1 MSEPA
6 TIAAGD
12 RSIAARDIRDS
23 ILVTGDNV
31 RIEVSAG
38 GLGGTLLDQ
47 LGLRRRV
54 RKKARPR
61 PLDLRDEPFGD
72 TIDRKAEV
80 ASLARP
86 SAPGPVSVVGEE
98 LVGKTYV
105 LRAALSAW
113 AEPGRDGIVCLYGRG
128 RGLEDL
134 LQALWEAVYE
144 TRPPTRPGRSELRAD
159 LARLEA
165 VVVVD
170 DVDLGHGDAQQLAA
184 VAPRSRL
191 VLVSRERVLW
201 DGGELQVAGL
211 PPDAALAL
219 LERDLGRSLTDD
231 EREAAAALC
240 AALNGHPQRL
250 RQAATAIRRGGYSP
264 AGDWPSAAGP
274 QDVLEGATAS
284 LDERQRSVLALLGQF
299 QGAQVSEGLLEALHG
314 PGAGAVASSL
324 VAAGLATAGSPSYAA
339 AVEIEGLLST
349 TEVETAFRRAVEQLS
364 STETD
369 QAPSGDDGWAALALM
384 RNAAR
389 LGRAAELI
397 RLGRALVPSL
407 VLARRFGAWREA
419 VELVRSAAAS
429 VNDRAA
435 EGWALHEAGTRALCL
450 DEVEAGRGL
459 LRRALKIREG
469 VDDVIGRAATRH
481 NLRLPGRPP
490 WYLRRIAHLPV
501 LVLIGLLGILGF
513 AGGGGA
519 VAWIVTHGDDKPH
532 MEAVA
537 VEVEP
542 AASGIVRSDGGEI
555 DCPETCTVQLERGAS
570 VRLLPS
576 PAREFQFAGWSDPCG
591 VERACEFTV
600 GAAVTLTA
608 RFRRGPPQNN
618 SLVVTV
624 AGDGRG
630 FVVIGETN
638 CRARCERGFSA
649 GQTVVLV
656 AHADAGSRFAGWS
669 RLCGNSSRCPIE
681 MTQDQSLSARFAAVP
696 VSTAE
701 ISVAVDGPG
710 TVASTPAGIRCG
722 SDCSG
727 TFEVGKSLVLTAEA
741 AEGAEL
747 ERWGPGCGASG
758 TTCRLTVSKRVTIR
772 ATFRNRRDPRT
783 QTSVLT
789 VSRVGSGDGT
799 LTVDPSNGDPRR
811 CATSCTVEVPD
822 QSSVRVVAA
831 PARDSR
837 FAGWSNPACSQQSS
851 CTLEVDGATTLVATF
866 VQQATLTVRT
876 TGSGT
881 GSVTGNAIVCPSG
894 RCKTT
899 VDQGAAVV
907 LRAAA
912 AKGSRFVGWN
922 VASCGT
928 NESCRVVVSADR
940 TVEAQF
946 ELLDTLTVRLL
957 GRLGAIKSAG
967 VSLSCRRLVC
977 TGQAVRGTIVRL
989 APGTL
994 SGVIFTGWP
1003 NTVGCQPT
1011 VIPGRRSTCTVTL
1024 DGPRTVFAAFAVAVP
1039 LTVTVTN
1046 GVGGTVGIASLRKTC
1061 TATCS
1066 YQVPQNMS
1074 VAFVARPAPNNW
1086 FVWDRRGPCA
1096 RERTTTCRLTIA
1108 APTSVTISFYDIP
1121 G

>member
-1 MSEPA
+1 
-6 TIAAGD
+6 
-12 RSIAARDIRDS
+12 
-23 ILVTGDNV
+23 
-31 RIEVSAG
+31 
-38 GLGGTLLDQ
+38 
-47 LGLRRRV
+47 
-54 RKKARPR
+54 
-61 PLDLRDEPFGD
+61 
-72 TIDRKAEV
+72 
-80 ASLARP
+80 
-86 SAPGPVSVVGEE
+86 
-98 LVGKTYV
+98 
-105 LRAALSAW
+105 
-113 AEPGRDGIVCLYGRG
+113 
-128 RGLEDL
+128 
-134 LQALWEAVYE
+134 
-144 TRPPTRPGRSELRAD
+144 
-159 LARLEA
+159 
-165 VVVVD
+165 
-170 DVDLGHGDAQQLAA
+170 
-184 VAPRSRL
+184 
-191 VLVSRERVLW
+191 
-201 DGGELQVAGL
+201 
-211 PPDAALAL
+211 
-219 LERDLGRSLTDD
+219 
-231 EREAAAALC
+231 
-240 AALNGHPQRL
+240 
-250 RQAATAIRRGGYSP
+250 
-264 AGDWPSAAGP
+264 
-274 QDVLEGATAS
+274 

-741 AEGAEL
+741 AEGAGLERWGPGCAASGLTCRLTVQERATIGATFAAAQKPKVEVKVAVDGPGTVASTPAGIRCGSDCSETFEVGTSLVLAAEAAEGAEL
-747 ERWGPGCGASG
+747 ERWGLGCGASG

-837 FAGWSNPACSQQSS
+837 FAGWSNPSCSQQSS

-1074 VAFVARPAPNNW
+1074 VAFVARPDPNNW

-1108 APTSVTISFYDIP
+1108 APTSVTILFYDIP